1 MIISSSNKTINTYP
15 LLNLLREGENNA
27 DTVTIQLPLQYGD
40 VDLSQLSYTIYGTT
54 CTAQASETLTK
65 IVNGDHVLLKLAKME
80 ELEQRVR
87 ALETGSTEPGEAYP
101 DYVVGKWYYSG
112 DKITF
117 EGVKYKCIAP
127 DGAVCT
133 WSPTEYPTYWELVM

>member
-1 MIISSSNKTINTYP
+1 MYDVIKDVINTQRYV
-15 LLNLLREGENNA
+15 LADMLHKIDTLWAQGDLDDDQRTELIALARDNA
-27 DTVTIQLPLQYGD
+27 DM
-40 VDLSQLSYTIYGTT
+40 
-54 CTAQASETLTK
+54 AQE
-65 IVNGDHVLLKLAKME
+65 VNALARLE

-117 EGVKYKCIAP
+117 EGSKYKCIAP
-127 DGAVCT
+127 DGVVCV
-133 WSPTEYPTYWELVM
+133 WSPKEYPVYWELVV

>member
-27 DTVTIQLPLQYGD
+27 DT
-40 VDLSQLSYTIYGTT
+40 
-54 CTAQASETLTK
+54 AQE
-65 IVNGDHVLLKLAKME
+65 VNMLAKLK

-87 ALETGSTEPGEAYP
+87 ALEESDGAEPGEGYP
-101 DYVVGKWYYSG
+101 DYVAGKWYYNG

-117 EGVKYKCIAP
+117 EGGKYKCIAP
-127 DGAVCT
+127 DGVVCT
-133 WSPTEYPTYWELVM
+133 WSPKEYPVYWELVV

>member
-1 MIISSSNKTINTYP
+1 MYDVIKDVINTQRYV
-15 LLNLLREGENNA
+15 LADMLHKIDTLWAQGDIDDEQRTDLIALAQGNA
-27 DTVTIQLPLQYGD
+27 DT
-40 VDLSQLSYTIYGTT
+40 
-54 CTAQASETLTK
+54 AQE
-65 IVNGDHVLLKLAKME
+65 VNVLAKLE

-117 EGVKYKCIAP
+117 EGVKYKCIAL
-127 DGAVCT
+127 DGVVCV
-133 WSPTEYPTYWELVM
+133 WSPKEYPVYWELVM

>member
-1 MIISSSNKTINTYP
+1 MYDVIKDVINTRRYV
-15 LLNLLREGENNA
+15 LADMLHKIDTLWAQGDIDDDQRTELIALAQGNA
-27 DTVTIQLPLQYGD
+27 DMTQEANV
-40 VDLSQLSYTIYGTT
+40 
-54 CTAQASETLTK
+54 LTK
-65 IVNGDHVLLKLAKME
+65 IE

-101 DYVVGKWYYSG
+101 DYVVGKWYYYG

-127 DGAVCT
+127 DGGVCV
-133 WSPTEYPTYWELVM
+133 WSPKEYPVYWELVI

>member
-1 MIISSSNKTINTYP
+1 MYDVIKDVINTRRYV
-15 LLNLLREGENNA
+15 LADMLHKIDTLWAQGDLDDEQRTELIALAQGNA
-27 DTVTIQLPLQYGD
+27 DMTQ
-40 VDLSQLSYTIYGTT
+40 
-54 CTAQASETLTK
+54 E
-65 IVNGDHVLLKLAKME
+65 VNVLARLE

-117 EGVKYKCIAP
+117 EGGKYKCIAP
-127 DGAVCT
+127 DGVVCV
-133 WSPTEYPTYWELVM
+133 WSPKEYPVYWELVI